1 MEEVGKKNNVLIIVL
16 LILLI
21 ASGGFIVYDKLIKEE
36 GSTSSGSNIQDA
48 MSNELAIAL
57 VKEKLN
63 MANNYLSDNTR
74 YRGEQYSSGS
84 DFYEYKPLDEFKKE
98 FYSIYSS
105 KLVYKDVLGEYDFS
119 LDKSNS
125 NLKNEIDYHNYAIKN
140 NKVYVNSCTM
150 GSAGFKRMGDYIV
163 ESITSDTIKV
173 NYSIYMYT
181 QEPGI
186 SDEEYKSDKTGKITL
201 VKENGEWKIQNAVV
215 AAGLC
220 GNIYEV
226 GK

>member
-1 MEEVGKKNNVLIIVL
+1 M
-16 LILLI
+16 
-21 ASGGFIVYDKLIKEE
+21 
-36 GSTSSGSNIQDA
+36 
-48 MSNELAIAL
+48 
-57 VKEKLN
+57 
-63 MANNYLSDNTR
+63 
-74 YRGEQYSSGS
+74 
-84 DFYEYKPLDEFKKE
+84 
-98 FYSIYSS
+98 
-105 KLVYKDVLGEYDFS
+105 
-119 LDKSNS
+119 
-125 NLKNEIDYHNYAIKN
+125 KNEIDYHNYAIKN

-150 GSAGFKRMGDYIV
+150 GWAGFKRMGDYIV

-181 QEPGI
+181 QELGI

-220 GNIYEV
+220 GTLYKV